1 MSTLPTPEETEIL
14 AAIAERDEALRA
26 MVAEARELLGRDVA
40 PEAVMLAAETARAL
54 ELGEAVPLRTL
65 LHVCELALKLQGQPP
80 RTVAGAIMGL
90 LAKQAA
96 SQAPTVKRPKH
107 GRG

>member
-1 MSTLPTPEETEIL
+1 MTTQPPPPPAPPPEGH
-14 AAIAERDEALRA
+14 AAALRA

-40 PEAVMLAAETARAL
+40 PEAVQLAAETASAL
-54 ELGEAVPLRTL
+54 GLGEAVPLRTL
-65 LHVCELALKLQGQPP
+65 LHVAELALKLQGQPP
-80 RTVAGAIMGL
+80 RTVAGAIMSL

>member
-1 MSTLPTPEETEIL
+1 MTTLPTPEETEIL

-26 MVAEARELLGRDVA
+26 MVAEARELFGRDVA

-54 ELGEAVPLRTL
+54 GVGEAVPLRTL
-65 LHVCELALKLQGQPP
+65 LHVAELALRLQGEPP
-80 RTVAGAIMGL
+80 RVVAGAIMTL
-90 LAKQAA
+90 LEAQAA